1 MLGQAARGSRPAG
14 PRGQLVGLRPASFA
28 SQGGL
33 SLGVGEGRQAGFR
46 PLGWSGEPSCTFL
59 LSLKSLSCQFLE
71 KVLLKV
77 LSFFLEEE

>member
-1 MLGQAARGSRPAG
+1 MCWARLPGEQTCRAMGTVGG
-14 PRGQLVGLRPASFA
+14 PEASFA

-33 SLGVGEGRQAGFR
+33 SLGVGKGPQAGFR

-77 LSFFLEEE
+77 LSFFLEKE